1 MFKEAVS
8 PLQMGWT
15 WLNGSNM
22 LSYLQKRSRRGWCHC
37 LFLFSDPLAI
47 ASESDCPSPLCGFS
61 RSLHP
66 LLILPCCHKT
76 QAFAAFL
83 LNSSIGQPMDD
94 RPQLGRL
101 STRNRLKRGSKP
113 LGPSWRD
120 PVEILDVDDIQ
131 WFTYIGSY
139 VEVIWYDIH
148 VYIYILYL
156 FKIKQY
162 NTPEYL
168 CVDHLSWTVAAS
180 WQGNANIDWQHVW
193 TYLRPWCMMLHMIDF
208 PCGFLRP
215 QIH

>member
-22 LSYLQKRSRRGWCHC
+22 LFYLQKRSRRGWRHC

-139 VEVIWYDIH
+139 VEVIWNDIH
-148 VYIYILYL
+148 VYIYYICL
-156 FKIKQY
+156 KSS
-162 NTPEYL
+162 NTIRL
-168 CVDHLSWTVAAS
+168 NICVLITCHEQWRHHDKAMPISI
-180 WQGNANIDWQHVW
+180 GNMYEHIYVHDA
-193 TYLRPWCMMLHMIDF
+193 WCFIW
-208 PCGFLRP
+208 
-215 QIH
+215 

>member
-1 MFKEAVS
+1 MLPQNAGLCCVSFKFIHWTAN
-8 PLQMGWT
+8 GWPAT
-15 WLNGSNM
+15 IGPAFDSKSFKAGKQTVGPKLEGS
-22 LSYLQKRSRRGWCHC
+22 
-37 LFLFSDPLAI
+37 
-47 ASESDCPSPLCGFS
+47 CGNF
-61 RSLHP
+61 
-66 LLILPCCHKT
+66 
-76 QAFAAFL
+76 
-83 LNSSIGQPMDD
+83 G
-94 RPQLGRL
+94 
-101 STRNRLKRGSKP
+101 
-113 LGPSWRD
+113 
-120 PVEILDVDDIQ
+120 VDDIQ

-139 VEVIWYDIH
+139 VEVIWNDIH

-208 PCGFLRP
+208 PCGSLRP